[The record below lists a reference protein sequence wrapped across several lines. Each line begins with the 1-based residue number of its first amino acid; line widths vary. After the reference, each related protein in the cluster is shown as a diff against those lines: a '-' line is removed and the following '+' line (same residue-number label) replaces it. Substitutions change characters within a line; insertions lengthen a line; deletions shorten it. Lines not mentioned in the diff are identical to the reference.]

1 MDRFDNVEDAPFWDW
16 DFPEESQSEVV
27 RMLPTRG
34 PWAPPDV
41 PGNVKVAVVAAEA
54 AAMTFFVLLAARHV
68 VNRLRRQRDLVGES
82 WENTYFEMM
91 QETTCIWTLNMKV
104 LPSK

>member
-1 MDRFDNVEDAPFWDW
+1 MDGFDNIEDAPSLYRDW
-16 DFPEESQSEVV
+16 DVPEESQSEDV
-27 RMLPTRG
+27 RMLPKRG
-34 PWAPPDV
+34 LWAPPDV

-82 WENTYFEMM
+82 WENTYFEMKLVHVYGR
-91 QETTCIWTLNMKV
+91 QI
-104 LPSK
+104 